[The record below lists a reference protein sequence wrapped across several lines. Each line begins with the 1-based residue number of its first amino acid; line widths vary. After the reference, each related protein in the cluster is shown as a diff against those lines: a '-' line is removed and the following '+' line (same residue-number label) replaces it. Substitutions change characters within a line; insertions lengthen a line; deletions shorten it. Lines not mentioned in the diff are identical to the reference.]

1 MHALKDDFSVTALH
15 VQNAFIAQHSR
26 AVNVDDRAKKIF
38 QLARIEG
45 PLGFKYEA
53 LNVIIHMV
61 MVAMFLRVVV
71 RGMVAVRAVVVMV
84 L

>member
-15 VQNAFIAQHSR
+15 VQNAFIAQHAR
-26 AVNVDDRAKKIF
+26 AVNVDDRAQKIF

-61 MVAMFLRVVV
+61 VVAMLLLV